1 VTPDPIPLRW
11 RAALA
16 LLQRLP
22 QGLLSRGTGWL
33 AERRIPS
40 PLRRPVLGGFA
51 AATGIDME
59 EADRALA
66 EYPSVS
72 ELFTR
77 RLRDGAR
84 TWPDDPSVPASP
96 VDGVIGA
103 FGVIRDDTA
112 LQAKGRSYTV
122 SGLLGSGEDVGRFD
136 GGAFLTIYL
145 SPRHYH
151 RIHAPVTG
159 TIGSARSIPG
169 ALLPVN
175 APAVAGVPELFPRNE
190 RLIAG
195 IRGAW
200 GEVCLVA
207 VGAFNVGRISAAFDP
222 EWNGADR
229 KGVTN
234 RRGVWEPE
242 QREYRPPL
250 PIRRGDEFMAFH
262 LGSTVVLLFSPE
274 VWEGMA
280 FRSEVAEGR
289 EIRLGAPLLTSRPDV
304 SPGG

>member
-1 VTPDPIPLRW
+1 MSPDPIPLRW

-16 LLQRLP
+16 LLKRLP

-33 AERRIPS
+33 ADRRIPA
-40 PLRRPVLGGFA
+40 PLRRPVLGSFV
-51 AATGIDME
+51 AATGID
-59 EADRALA
+59 LA
-66 EYPSVS
+66 EAERPLADYSSVS
-72 ELFTR
+72 EFFTR

-84 TWPDDPSVPASP
+84 TWPEDPTVPASP
-96 VDGVIGA
+96 VDGIVGT
-103 FGVIRDDTA
+103 FGVIRDDAA
-112 LQAKGRSYTV
+112 LQAKGRSYSV
-122 SGLLGSGEDVGRFD
+122 SGLLGSSEDAGRFD

-175 APAVAGVPELFPRNE
+175 APAIAGVPELFPRNE
-190 RLIAG
+190 RLVAG
-195 IRGAW
+195 IRGGW

-234 RRGVWEPE
+234 RSGVREPDG
-242 QREYRPPL
+242 REYRPPL
-250 PIRRGDEFMAFH
+250 PIRRGDELMAFH

-274 VWEGMA
+274 VWQGMA

-289 EIRLGAPLLTSRPDV
+289 EIRLGAPLLTSRSDA
-304 SPGG
+304 SLGA